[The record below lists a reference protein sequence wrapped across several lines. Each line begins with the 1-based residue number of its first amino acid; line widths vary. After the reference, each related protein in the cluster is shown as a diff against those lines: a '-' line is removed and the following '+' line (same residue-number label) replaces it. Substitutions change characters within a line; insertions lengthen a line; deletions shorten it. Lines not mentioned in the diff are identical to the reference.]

1 MQKKVQIVSDGS
13 LDLPQELTEEKDI
26 EVVPFYVSF
35 DSETYKKEVVEI
47 GIRDFYQEMVD
58 HPDGFPKS
66 SMPSV
71 DDFYHVFEKSAKE
84 NIPVICICITK
95 KFSGSLQSAT
105 VAKGMIEEK
114 YPQAKITVI
123 DSTVNTVLQGLFVLE
138 ACRLRDMGMDYE
150 EIVDK
155 ILPIR
160 ETGRILFTVGS
171 IDYLQHGG
179 RIGKLAGIA
188 AGALGIKPMIT
199 LKEGEIFSSGLAR
212 GRIRSMKKVVEMTR
226 EYLDEVN
233 ARPGEYNFCIGYGY
247 DYKEAVKFREML
259 KDLVKERLGI
269 EEIGIYQIGATIGVH
284 TGPYPI
290 GIGIIKHAE

>member
-13 LDLPQELTEEKDI
+13 LDLPQELTEEKDT

-58 HPDGFPKS
+58 HPDVFPKS

-114 YPQAKITVI
+114 YSQAKITVI

-290 GIGIIKHAE
+290 GIGIIKHAK